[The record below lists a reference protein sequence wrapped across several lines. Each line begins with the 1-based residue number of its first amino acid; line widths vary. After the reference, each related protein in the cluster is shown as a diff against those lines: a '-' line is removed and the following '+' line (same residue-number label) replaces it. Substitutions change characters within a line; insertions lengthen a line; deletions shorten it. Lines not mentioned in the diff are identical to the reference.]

1 MFIPQA
7 VKECYLVYLLRQLI
21 EPEDEDGSGGG
32 GGGADDSDDGEDVG
46 ADAAGVRR
54 RAKLKQQRAAAEQ
67 AAKTRKGMAGGGGG
81 GAGGGRKGSDS
92 ARQQS
97 FDDQIKQAQAGTRKP
112 KSSAIIFVSTCKS
125 CQILSEILLELEIP
139 CVALHSQINQARRM
153 AALGKFRAGQVRVL
167 IATDVASRGLDIPSV
182 QLVVN
187 YDVPRVSADYV
198 HRVGRTAR
206 AGRAGQAITLV
217 TQYDLEVFAEVEALL
232 GRKLTEKTG
241 VAEADALASLRTV
254 AAAKRMAAIR
264 LESYALRT
272 KQSLKRDG
280 DEKQRR
286 QAQKEKR
293 TASAAAE
300 VNGMGRGSDGR
311 GPRGNGTAAA
321 AAAAAAAALGGK
333 RKSAESSASSSVTAA
348 GSKRAKPAAA
358 AAP

>member
-32 GGGADDSDDGEDVG
+32 ADDSDDGEDAG

-81 GAGGGRKGSDS
+81 GGSRKGGDS

-97 FDDQIKQAQAGTRKP
+97 FDDQIKQAQAGPRKP

-293 TASAAAE
+293 TASASAAVE
-300 VNGMGRGSDGR
+300 VNVMGRGSDGR
-311 GPRGNGTAAA
+311 GPRGDGTAASV
-321 AAAAAAAALGGK
+321 ALGGK
-333 RKSAESSASSSVTAA
+333 RKNAESSAASFVSAT

>member
-32 GGGADDSDDGEDVG
+32 ADDSDDGEDAG

-81 GAGGGRKGSDS
+81 GGGSRKGGDS

-293 TASAAAE
+293 TASAAGE
-300 VNGMGRGSDGR
+300 VNGMRRESDGR
-311 GPRGNGTAAA
+311 GPRGDGTAAS
-321 AAAAAAAALGGK
+321 AALGGK
-333 RKSAESSASSSVTAA
+333 RKNAESSASSSVSAT
-348 GSKRAKPAAA
+348 GSKRAKPTAA